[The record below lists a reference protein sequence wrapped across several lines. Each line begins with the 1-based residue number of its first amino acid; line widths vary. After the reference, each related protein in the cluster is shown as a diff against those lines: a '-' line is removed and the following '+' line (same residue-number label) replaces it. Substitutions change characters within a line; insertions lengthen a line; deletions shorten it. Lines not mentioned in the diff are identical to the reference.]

1 MRNTQAVPNNACG
14 SQNLCRW
21 RDPRPPAPP
30 TLHTVRLL
38 KIFVNNPV
46 YLYIYMRGSASR
58 KDDANSLFWL
68 ETKASKKASKM
79 KLEGGILQSPK
90 ITDYPSKRPH
100 PYLPRLHPLL
110 RCYYRRRLFLF
121 RLVTVLQTRRL
132 AQATRDL
139 KQSGRRRIRRLRL
152 KNEFLP
158 SIKISKM
165 TAFVYR
171 LLRRHTSTSA

>member
-1 MRNTQAVPNNACG
+1 MLVALRTFAGGGTLDPQRHQPCTQSG
-14 SQNLCRW
+14 YSKSLLT
-21 RDPRPPAPP
+21 
-30 TLHTVRLL
+30 TLF
-38 KIFVNNPV
+38 I
-46 YLYIYMRGSASR
+46 YIYAWFCKQERWCKR
-58 KDDANSLFWL
+58 DRH
-68 ETKASKKASKM
+68 ASKKETWGRNTSVAKNQGLPLYATPPIPPS
-79 KLEGGILQSPK
+79 SP
-90 ITDYPSKRPH
+90 S
-100 PYLPRLHPLL
+100 LL

-139 KQSGRRRIRRLRL
+139 KQSGQQRIRRLRL

-171 LLRRHTSTSA
+171 LQRRHTSTSA

>member
-1 MRNTQAVPNNACG
+1 
-14 SQNLCRW
+14 
-21 RDPRPPAPP
+21 
-30 TLHTVRLL
+30 
-38 KIFVNNPV
+38 
-46 YLYIYMRGSASR
+46 MRGSASR

-68 ETKASKKASKM
+68 ETKASKKACFGQHLVNNATDMLVKR

-90 ITDYPSKRPH
+90 IKDYPSTRPH
-100 PYLPRLHPLL
+100 PNLLRLHPLL

-139 KQSGRRRIRRLRL
+139 KQSGQQRIRRLRL

-165 TAFVYR
+165 TASVYR
-171 LLRRHTSTSA
+171 LQRRHTSTSA

>member
-1 MRNTQAVPNNACG
+1 
-14 SQNLCRW
+14 
-21 RDPRPPAPP
+21 
-30 TLHTVRLL
+30 
-38 KIFVNNPV
+38 
-46 YLYIYMRGSASR
+46 
-58 KDDANSLFWL
+58 
-68 ETKASKKASKM
+68 M

-90 ITDYPSKRPH
+90 ITDYPSTRPH

-139 KQSGRRRIRRLRL
+139 KQSGQQRIRRLRL

-165 TAFVYR
+165 AAFVYR
-171 LLRRHTSTSA
+171 LLRRLPQLQHNV